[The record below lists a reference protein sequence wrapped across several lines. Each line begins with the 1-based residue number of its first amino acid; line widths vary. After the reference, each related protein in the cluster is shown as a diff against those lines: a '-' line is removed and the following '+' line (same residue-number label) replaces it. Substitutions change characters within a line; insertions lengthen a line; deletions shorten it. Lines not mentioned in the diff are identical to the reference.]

1 MAAEARNRYPGA
13 HPFEDDDLSRKLFRG
28 REQETT
34 SLTRQILANRLIVLY
49 ARSGLGKTSL
59 LNAGIAENLRADG
72 LVPLAVRVND
82 IALGPLESIYNGI
95 MTASAKQQLEYIP
108 GDKQS
113 LWYFFKT
120 AEFWKGDLLQTPV
133 LILDQF
139 EELFTLHSQD
149 QRGAFIDQLSHLV
162 RGVPPSKLPSEVM
175 DKDGR
180 DALISKRPPQL
191 KILISLREDFL
202 PYLEEFSDRIPE
214 ILDQRFR
221 LLPLRRDAASRALE
235 EPAKVEHP
243 NLTTRPFELESSG
256 REEILNFLAH
266 RAPSEIKKLPTDI
279 EPFQLQLICQHIE
292 EIAEIKQRRGGQN
305 AVTITVDEIGDWSSL
320 QKILEKFYVTQVQT
334 IASFRQRWAVR
345 RLCTE
350 FLVSPEGRRL
360 KMEASEIKRRV
371 GVHAATLKALVDH
384 RLLRADQT
392 PEGTYYE
399 LSHDSLIKP
408 ILASKYWSFLWRTAA
423 SLVSGILSLFF
434 ALTLTIALLFMPFS
448 PQSPTDDTM
457 VFVISLLVVGLLG
470 SMFWSVGV
478 RSFRKFNEMRRR
490 SAQGSRWTLK

>member
-1 MAAEARNRYPGA
+1 MDTGARNRYPGA
-13 HPFEDDDLSRKLFRG
+13 HPFEDDDLSRRLFRG
-28 REQETT
+28 RERETT
-34 SLTRQILANRLIVLY
+34 LLTRQILANRLVVLF

-59 LNAGIAENLRADG
+59 LNAGIAENLRAQG

-82 IALGPLESIYNGI
+82 ITRGPLESIYNGI
-95 MTASAKQQLEYIP
+95 VTASAKQRLEYIP
-108 GDKQS
+108 GDKLS

-120 AEFWKGDLLQTPV
+120 AEFWKEDLLQTPV

-139 EELFTLHSQD
+139 EELFTLHSED
-149 QRGAFIDQLSHLV
+149 HRGAFIDQLSHLV
-162 RGVPPSKLPSEVM
+162 RGVPPSKLPSEDV
-175 DKDGR
+175 DRDGR
-180 DALISKRPPQL
+180 DALFSKRPPQL

-221 LLPLRRDAASRALE
+221 LQPLRRDAASRALE

-243 NLTTRPFELESSG
+243 NLTTRPFELESPG
-256 REEILNFLAH
+256 RDEILDFLAH

-292 EIAEIKQRRGGQN
+292 EVAEMKQRRAGQKG
-305 AVTITVDEIGDWSSL
+305 VTITVDEIGDWSSL
-320 QKILEKFYVTQVQT
+320 QRILEKFYITQVQT

-360 KMEASEIKRRV
+360 KMEASEIKRRI
-371 GVHAATLKALVDH
+371 GVHAATLRALVDH
-384 RLLRADQT
+384 RLLRAEQT
-392 PEGTYYE
+392 PEGIYYE

-423 SLVSGILSLFF
+423 SLVSGILSLFV

-448 PQSPTDDTM
+448 PWAPRHDTI
-457 VFVISLLVVGLLG
+457 VFVISLLVTGLLA
-470 SMFWSVGV
+470 SMFWTVGV

>member
-1 MAAEARNRYPGA
+1 MNAGVRNRYPGA

-28 REQETT
+28 REQETS
-34 SLTRQILANRLIVLY
+34 SLIRQILANRLVVLY
-49 ARSGLGKTSL
+49 ARSGIGKTSL
-59 LNAGIAENLRADG
+59 LNAGIAENLRAEG

-95 MTASAKQQLEYIP
+95 IITSAKQQIEYIP
-108 GDKQS
+108 GDKLS

-120 AEFWKGDLLQTPV
+120 AEFWKEDVLLTPV

-139 EELFTLHSQD
+139 EELFTLHSED
-149 QRGAFIDQLSHLV
+149 QRGAFIDQLSNLV
-162 RGVPPSKLPSEVM
+162 RGVPPSKQPSEIVNR
-175 DKDGR
+175 DGWS
-180 DALISKRPPQL
+180 ALITKRPPQL
-191 KILISLREDFL
+191 KILISLREEFL

-221 LLPLRRDAASRALE
+221 LQPLRRDAASRALE
-235 EPAKVEHP
+235 EPAKVEDAS
-243 NLTTRPFELESSG
+243 LATRPFELESRG
-256 REEILNFLAH
+256 KNEILNFLAH

-279 EPFQLQLICQHIE
+279 EPFQLQLICQHLE
-292 EIAEIKQRRGGQN
+292 EVAEIKQRRNGRN
-305 AVTITVDEIGDWSSL
+305 SVTITVDEIGDWSSL
-320 QKILEKFYVTQVQT
+320 QKILEKFYATQVKT
-334 IASFRQRWAVR
+334 IPSFRQRWAVR

-360 KMEASEIKRRV
+360 EMEASEIKRRV

-434 ALTLTIALLFMPFS
+434 ALALTIALLFMPFS
-448 PQSPTDDTM
+448 PESHTDDTM
-457 VFVISLLVVGLLG
+457 VFVISLLVAGLLG
-470 SMFWSVGV
+470 LMFWSVGV